1 MNLTLDHI
9 PDYYQEK
16 AHDRAN
22 FYHWYADR
30 IIYRVFGPFIAVI
43 GLIGST
49 MSCLV
54 FYRKT
59 LRKKSCSIYF
69 FVLALADLLCLLCIQ
84 VHFVLPAY
92 NYNVLI
98 KSNFFCKVF
107 VFGIYFSFDLANYL
121 LTVCSIDRALIVL
134 CPMKCRKFC
143 SPQIAYIITTV
154 LIIVLALLNIHF
166 LYGFVVYDVHHPTVD
181 YTTNTTSILV
191 RHCHCR
197 QDVKLYEKF
206 FYFYDSYFDVIKSN
220 LIPFMIMIVCNFI
233 IIIRVLKSS
242 RLRHS
247 NRRVNGI
254 MSRKSKRKHEKDRQ
268 LTLMLVGSAMAFLF
282 LTLPTEINDIIQSH
296 GNKQQAKQLL
306 NIKRNY
312 FITAHLATLS
322 HLNYAIHFYIY
333 TLTGEVFRQQLI
345 KLWPI
350 NICWPY
356 LMQIIQKSG
365 TTKTTTL
372 SVKGVNNCRE
382 TRMDTINDEF
392 TL

>member
-1 MNLTLDHI
+1 TKLIKMNLTIDQRSNYHK
-9 PDYYQEK
+9 DDQ
-16 AHDRAN
+16 DRAK
-22 FYHWYADR
+22 FYLWYADH
-30 IIYRVFGPFIAVI
+30 IVYGVFGPFIAVI

-69 FVLALADLLCLLCIQ
+69 FVLAVADLLCLLCIQ
-84 VHFVLPAY
+84 IHFVLPVY

-98 KSNFFCKVF
+98 KTNFLCKLF

-121 LTVCSIDRALIVL
+121 LTACSIDRALVVL
-134 CPMKCRKFC
+134 CPIKCRKFC
-143 SPQIAYIITTV
+143 RPKIAYIITTV
-154 LIIVLALLNIHF
+154 LIIVIALLNIHF
-166 LYGFVVYDVHHPTVD
+166 LYGFVIIDVYHRPLD
-181 YTTNTTSILV
+181 YMNKTIPEIT

-197 QDVKLYEKF
+197 TDVIPYAKF
-206 FYFYDSYFDVIKSN
+206 FNIYDSYFDVIKSN

-233 IIIRVLKSS
+233 IIVRVFKSS

-247 NRRVNGI
+247 SRRADI
-254 MSRKSKRKHEKDRQ
+254 ITHRKSKRKHEKDRQ

-296 GNKQQAKQLL
+296 GNKQQITRLL
-306 NIKRNY
+306 SEKRNY

-333 TLTGEVFRQQLI
+333 TLTGEVFRQQLV

-350 NICWPY
+350 SICWPY
-356 LMQIIQKSG
+356 LIQAIRKSR
-365 TTKTTTL
+365 TTRTT
-372 SVKGVNNCRE
+372 SSSAK
-382 TRMDTINDEF
+382 
-392 TL
+392 